1 MKEKTSLRPIGDIWD
16 ELSNHPDYVVG
27 GYYDKET
34 VIDIIAN
41 SISDDYDDDD
51 KLFKDAEEILNNN
64 FYQIQKNVEDCYEF
78 ATSEL
83 DFLDSCDL
91 PEELNKED

>member
-1 MKEKTSLRPIGDIWD
+1 MKETTPLRPIGDIWN
-16 ELSNHPDYVVG
+16 ELSKHPDFVVG
-27 GYYDKET
+27 AYYDKET

-41 SISDDYDDDD
+41 NYCADTDDND

-83 DFLDSCDL
+83 DFLYDCDL
-91 PEELNKED
+91 TIEKQTK

>member
-1 MKEKTSLRPIGDIWD
+1 MKETTPLRPIGDIWK
-16 ELSNHPDYVVG
+16 ELTKHPDYVVG
-27 GYYDKET
+27 AYYDKET
-34 VIDIIAN
+34 VINIIFN
-41 SISDDYDDDD
+41 NYCDDD

-83 DFLDSCDL
+83 DFLYDCDL
-91 PEELNKED
+91 TLEKKVD